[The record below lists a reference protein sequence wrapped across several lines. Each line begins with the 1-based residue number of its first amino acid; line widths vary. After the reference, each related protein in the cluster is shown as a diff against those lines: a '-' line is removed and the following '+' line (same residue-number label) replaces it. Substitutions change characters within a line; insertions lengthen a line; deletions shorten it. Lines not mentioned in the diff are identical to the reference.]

1 MEKWADYCISKA
13 SFNNQERRYTS
24 FYVKADKGDT
34 LGDGAERERNWVVQ
48 KLKAGYSFCTVTRL
62 TKSGKWKKV
71 SDVNFKN
78 GAIQLNAK
86 LPDLLTKRK
95 TFLSYYHNDDQAH
108 KVGFENRFG
117 DLIVNKSVGDGDIDS
132 DVQDEYIKQLIQKG
146 YLSDTTV
153 LIVLVGKNTKDRKHV
168 DWEISG
174 ALDLKVGDHYVGLIG
189 ILLPDHP
196 DYGKDTYKASNLP
209 KRLAAN
215 VESGYAELLD
225 WTTDRIKMQKRI
237 EDAFS
242 ARKTKTHKRVNRA
255 VKQKQRNTGS

>member
-13 SFNNQERRYTS
+13 SFNNQERRFTG
-24 FYVKADKGDT
+24 FYVMSDNGDS
-34 LGDGAERERNWVVQ
+34 LGEGEERERNWVAQ
-48 KLKAGYSFCTVTRL
+48 KLKAGYFFCTITKL
-62 TKSGKWKKV
+62 AKSGKWKKL
-71 SDVNFKN
+71 SDVTFKN
-78 GAIQLNAK
+78 GAIQLCAK
-86 LPDLLTKRK
+86 LPDQLTKRK
-95 TFLSYYHNDDQAH
+95 TFLSYYHKDDQDN
-108 KVGFENRFG
+108 KEKFENRFS

-132 DVQDEYIKQLIQKG
+132 DIQDTYIKQLIQKG

-174 ALDLKVGDHYVGLIG
+174 ALDLKVGDHYAGLIG

-196 DYGKDTYKASNLP
+196 DYGKDTYTPSNLP

-215 VESGYAELLD
+215 VESGYAKLYD
-225 WTTDRIKMQKRI
+225 WNTDRVKMQKRI

-242 ARKTKTHKRVNRA
+242 ARKSRADKRVNRA